1 MNILMYRYKSICEPD
16 VKESFER
23 LGVNVI
29 EVWNSDCKDQAV
41 LVETIAKILQEQV
54 CLFVFSINF
63 HPFVSEVCNILK
75 IKYVSWVVD
84 CPHLSLFSPSVKNPN
99 NKIFIFDR
107 TQWARVKDY
116 NPGNIIHFPLGT
128 NQNQNEAVISSITNM
143 ERKKFY
149 SDVSFVGSLYTEK
162 CPYNEFEALPDYE
175 KGYLDA
181 IVDAQSLIYGY
192 NFCEE
197 MITDEIVETVKKYTE
212 FYRLRPEWEECD
224 KYIIAHEYLG
234 AKVTEK
240 ERIRLLGSLSQHYN
254 VDLYT
259 YGKTD
264 FLPKINNKGTVSS
277 HREQKIVFNLSKINL
292 NITTKPIISGLSLRV
307 WDVMGSGGFLLSNY
321 QEEIEDYFVI
331 GEDIEVFSSEQELIE
346 KVGFYLEH
354 EEIRE
359 KIARNGYEKVRK
371 YHSYDERI
379 KQMIGYLLE

>member
-23 LGVNVI
+23 VGVNVI
-29 EVWNSDCKDQAV
+29 EVWDSDCKNQTV
-41 LVETIAKILQEQV
+41 LVETIAKVLQEQV
-54 CLFVFSINF
+54 CMFVFSINF
-63 HPFVSEVCNILK
+63 HPFVSDVCKILK
-75 IKYVSWVVD
+75 KKYISWVVD
-84 CPHLSLFSPSVKNPN
+84 CPLLTLFSPSVKNQN
-99 NKIFIFDR
+99 NRIFIFDR
-107 TQWARVKDY
+107 KQWERIKDY

-128 NQNQNEAVISSITNM
+128 NQRQNESVISSITNE
-143 ERKKFY
+143 ERKKFI

-162 CPYNEFEALPDYE
+162 CPYNKLNDLPDYE
-175 KGYLDA
+175 KAYLDA
-181 IVDAQSLIYGY
+181 IVDAQSVIYGY

-197 MITDEIVETVKKYTE
+197 MITDEMVETIKKYTE
-212 FYRLRPEWEECD
+212 FYRLSPGWEECD

-234 AKVTEK
+234 AKITEK
-240 ERIRLLGSLSQHYN
+240 ERIRLLGALSQHYN

-277 HREQKIVFNLSKINL
+277 HREQKIVFHLSKINL
-292 NITTKPIISGLSLRV
+292 NITTKPIMSGLSLRV

-331 GEDIEVFSSEQELIE
+331 GEDIEIFSSEQELIE

-354 EEIRE
+354 EETRE
-359 KIARNGYEKVRK
+359 KIARNGYEKVQK

-379 KQMIGYLLE
+379 KQMIGCLLD